1 MSISNADVEKIAKLA
16 RIRIDSNAIAEV
28 SQRLGN
34 ILAMAD
40 RLQAVDTEGIAPM
53 ANPLELTLRLSAEN
67 NTQRLRADVVT
78 EPVGADALRARDA
91 FLAIA
96 PSSEQGLYL
105 VPKVIE

>member
-1 MSISNADVEKIAKLA
+1 MSISAADVEKIAKLA
-16 RIRIDSNAIAEV
+16 RIRIDAGDIAEV

-40 RLQAVDTEGIAPM
+40 RLQAIDTRGIAPM
-53 ANPLELTLRLSAEN
+53 ANPLELTLRLSAED

-78 EPVGADALRARDA
+78 EPTGDAAVKARDA

-96 PSSEQGLYL
+96 PSSADGLYL